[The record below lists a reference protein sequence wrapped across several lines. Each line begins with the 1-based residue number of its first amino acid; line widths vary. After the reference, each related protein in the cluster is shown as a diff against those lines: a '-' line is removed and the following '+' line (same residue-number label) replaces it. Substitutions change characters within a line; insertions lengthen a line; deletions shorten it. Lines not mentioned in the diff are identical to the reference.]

1 MLNQLKPY
9 LTLIKAGIG
18 VLLLGVAFIGGCEW
32 KENKEETAKLAMQTI
47 IDAQKMQIASIS
59 GTLNEINAQALA
71 NKKAAEAAR
80 MRAETA
86 ALEAQ
91 LARAKLDREKAAWE
105 IKFAEAKTDPNC
117 QELLERKLCPLIDS
131 F

>member
-9 LTLIKAGIG
+9 LTLIKVGIG
-18 VLLLGVAFIGGCEW
+18 VLLLSVAFIGGCEW

>member
-9 LTLIKAGIG
+9 LTLIKVGIG
-18 VLLLGVAFIGGCEW
+18 VLLLSAAFIGGCEW

-91 LARAKLDREKAAWE
+91 LARAKLNREKAAWE
-105 IKFAEAKTDPNC
+105 RKFAAAKTDPNC